1 MSENNYLALLSDL
14 LHAPERPDRTGVG
27 TRSLFGRE
35 LRFDLQRGFPL
46 LTTKRVFWRGVVE
59 ELAWFLRGEFDIQSL
74 QRKGVKIWDAW
85 AVKSGPR
92 RGSVGPLYGVQWR
105 RWYADEEVYD
115 QIRDLVNRLRDD
127 PYSRRHVVSAWNVAD
142 LRFMALA
149 PCHFAFQCYV
159 TGDRRLSMKVTQRSA
174 DIFLGVPFNIASYA
188 LLTHILAR
196 EAGLE
201 GVGEL
206 ILSFGDTHLYTN
218 HVDAARE
225 QLSREPLPLPVL
237 LDLPKGYGV
246 DEFAHDTQPALDA
259 LMGYN
264 PHSTIKAEVAV

>member
-35 LRFDLQRGFPL
+35 LRFDLTRGFPL

-59 ELAWFLRGEFDIQSL
+59 ELAWFLRGEYRVRSL
-74 QRKGVKIWDAW
+74 QHKGIKIWDAW
-85 AVKSGPR
+85 ADPWNGA
-92 RGSVGPLYGVQWR
+92 GGPLYGAQWR
-105 RWYADEEVYD
+105 GWWEERYDIEHD

-127 PYSRRHVVSAWNVAD
+127 PFSRRHIVSAWNVAD

-188 LLTHILAR
+188 LLTHILAH

-206 ILSFGDTHLYTN
+206 ILSFGDVHLYTS
-218 HVDAARE
+218 HLDAALT

-259 LMGYN
+259 LTGYR
-264 PHSTIKAEVAV
+264 PAPTIKAEVAV